1 MRALLYA
8 AVFVLVAF
16 ALLPLLRAWG
26 RSLLSP
32 RRSRHDELVKDP
44 VCQTYIVLSRAVKAE
59 DINVNAATQALEA
72 AKTATASPHAQ
83 AEQYKAQQRARAQL
97 RIAQRG
103 RETTGAHS

>member
-59 DINVNAATQALEA
+59 VHGVVTHFCSRECAM
-72 AKTATASPHAQ
+72 
-83 AEQYKAQQRARAQL
+83 RFARGD
-97 RIAQRG
+97 RR
-103 RETTGAHS
+103 R